1 MLPVLVAVAGIVVLS
16 AMHISDAVA
25 EARQAD
31 RATTLAGAMGTIAT
45 LAHEVGLEF
54 VASEHAARQPPSRT
68 REQQAEANRLWAE
81 QRARTDAAVLAFAE
95 TGRGLRE
102 AGPDLGPLADAA
114 ERSLAARSLARAI
127 AEQNPDG
134 TAEVFAYY
142 DDMMSSL
149 LVLADAMPAQMND
162 KRLIELTRSVA
173 ITTELHRLAAL
184 QLDLVARGLVYRE
197 LSSRDLLTL
206 ARWVG
211 AEENQVESL
220 NNLEPA
226 VTFYDDISVQPW
238 QDITTGVRLA
248 VLDSRGLRDS
258 LLVPSTYWTDA
269 QSLRLAA
276 LRDMGDRLAAELN
289 LRATELGT
297 AARNRTAVTA
307 ALTSATIIATLIGAA
322 LLAIRISRRLRRT
335 RQAALIAARH
345 ELPHAISNVIAAP
358 NAEVVRSTLTE
369 SSTRIDGILPTG
381 PDEVGELATAFGAVH
396 RQALRLAADQA
407 LLRMEVQAMFI
418 ALSRRGQTLIQRQ
431 IHLIDEFGR
440 NEVDPEAL
448 SRLFALD
455 HLAAR
460 MRRNEENLLVLAG
473 GEPGR
478 WITRPVAV
486 ADLLRAAAQEI
497 EEYQRIQIT
506 DAPSVATTAHI
517 AGDAIHLLAELFEN
531 ATAFSPPHT
540 KVRVSAFRRPE
551 GLLITVVDTGIGMPA
566 GRVAEANERLARP
579 SALTSTLVGTM
590 GLLVVARLA
599 QRHGIRVHLDSVPA
613 GGTTASVM
621 LPDRAVV
628 PITSTDLLQPARRLP
643 PDAARPVPA
652 PAATSMPPSLA
663 APPVS
668 RPALSG
674 PPAPGRSM
682 SGPPVSGPP
691 ISGPPVSG
699 PPLAGRP
706 VSGPPVPGRP
716 VSGPPGSGLPVIPGQ
731 RPAPSPA
738 PAAASAPMQIEVEFT
753 DAGLPRRSPDPTP
766 PLVDDSGLPQGMPDP
781 ETVRARL
788 SSLASGI
795 AAANRDTAPP
805 PSAPPPTR

>member
-1 MLPVLVAVAGIVVLS
+1 MLPVLVAIAGIVVLS
-16 AMHISDAVA
+16 AMHIADAVA

-31 RATTLAGAMGTIAT
+31 RATTLAGAMGTIAS
-45 LAHEVGLEF
+45 LIHEVGREY
-54 VASEHAARQPPSRT
+54 VASEHAARLAPSRT
-68 REQQAEANRLWAE
+68 REQQVEAERLWAG
-81 QRARTDAAVLAFAE
+81 QRARTDAAVLAFAQ

-102 AGPDLGPLADAA
+102 AGPDLDPLADAA

-127 AEQNPDG
+127 ADDNPDG

-173 ITTELHRLAAL
+173 ITAELDRLAAL

-197 LSSRDLLTL
+197 MSSRDLLTL
-206 ARWVG
+206 ARWAG
-211 AEENQVESL
+211 AEENLVEAL

-226 VTFYDDISVQPW
+226 VTFYDDISVEPF

-248 VLDSRGLRDS
+248 VLDSRGLREA

-276 LRDMGDRLAAELN
+276 LRDMEDRLAAELN
-289 LRATELGT
+289 RRASELGT

-307 ALTSATIIATLIGAA
+307 ALTGATIIATLIGAS

-345 ELPHAISNVIAAP
+345 ELPNAISNVIAAP
-358 NAEVVRSTLTE
+358 NAEAVRTTLTD

-381 PDEVGELATAFGAVH
+381 PDEVGELATAFGVVH

-440 NEVDPEAL
+440 NEADPDAL

-506 DAPSVATTAHI
+506 EAPSVATTAHI
-517 AGDAIHLLAELFEN
+517 AGDAIHLLAELLEN
-531 ATAFSPPHT
+531 ATSFSPPQT
-540 KVRVSAFRRPE
+540 KVRVAAYRRPE
-551 GLLITVVDTGIGMPA
+551 GLLITVVDAGIGMPG

-599 QRHGIRVHLDSVPA
+599 QRHGIRVHLESVPA
-613 GGTTASVM
+613 GGTTASVV

-628 PITSTDLLQPARRLP
+628 PITSLDLLQPARRLP
-643 PDAARPVPA
+643 PDVARTSGADVRGRYEPGGGDQTVPVPA

-663 APPVS
+663 APPV
-668 RPALSG
+668 
-674 PPAPGRSM
+674 
-682 SGPPVSGPP
+682 
-691 ISGPPVSG
+691 
-699 PPLAGRP
+699 AGRP
-706 VSGPPVPGRP
+706 A
-716 VSGPPGSGLPVIPGQ
+716 IPGQ
-731 RPAPSPA
+731 RPAPSPVPTA
-738 PAAASAPMQIEVEFT
+738 GAVPVAIEVAFT
-753 DAGLPRRSPDPTP
+753 DAGLPRRSPDPPP

-795 AAANRDTAPP
+795 AAANRDTAAPS
-805 PSAPPPTR
+805 SAPAPPRRTEDRS